1 MALTSVPFKLPAPY
15 PLPEGLRQTLRT
27 QPLERNVEALMT
39 MFIDEGMAD
48 LAILEGARGQ
58 DLRVMA
64 LYGRD
69 PGAYRSLAGSAEA
82 LAERF
87 SAKALETGSP
97 LLLMGDVTPGEPGLR
112 PALVEG
118 FLAGRESADL
128 GFGYVIP
135 LLGASGAR
143 HGVLTLIRA
152 DGPLNH
158 DQPAIVQAFSQWLA
172 QRFDEHVG
180 SSI

>member
-1 MALTSVPFKLPAPY
+1 MALASVPFKLPAPY
-15 PLPEGLRQTLRT
+15 PLPDGLRQTLRA
-27 QPLERNVEALMT
+27 QPVEQNVEAIMP

-48 LAILEGARGQ
+48 LVLLEVAHGS
-58 DLRVMA
+58 DLRVKA

-69 PGAYRSLAGSAEA
+69 PDAFRPLAGSVEA
-82 LAERF
+82 LEERF
-87 SAKALETGSP
+87 SAKALESGSP
-97 LLLMGDVTPGEPGLR
+97 LLLMGEVAAGEPGLR
-112 PALVEG
+112 PAFVEG
-118 FLAGRESADL
+118 FLAGRPSADL

-135 LLGASGAR
+135 LVGPSGTR

-172 QRFDEHVG
+172 QRFDEQA
-180 SSI
+180 S